1 MSFLSSL
8 PKMLNVCFSFGANC
22 VELNVEGGGALGMG
36 VAGRVASD
44 RSGRKDSRA
53 EAGPRTSSLPA
64 SLPASHHS
72 RQHIE
77 SRSPMWC
84 HIWMTLI
91 AELCPTKAQ
100 DGCPNLKL
108 MRRVGRMHHLYHP
121 PTVQVYWE
129 STVKFAFHEIK
140 LIIIQGDRFQIC
152 SVKLPNLPSDAPGS
166 SVEAFTLS
174 AVTPGRSGRSTFLR
188 K

>member
-1 MSFLSSL
+1 MSAFH
-8 PKMLNVCFSFGANC
+8 VGANC

-77 SRSPMWC
+77 SRSPYMNDTYSRIVSYESARW
-84 HIWMTLI
+84 IVRTL
-91 AELCPTKAQ
+91 
-100 DGCPNLKL
+100 N
-108 MRRVGRMHHLYHP
+108 
-121 PTVQVYWE
+121 
-129 STVKFAFHEIK
+129 
-140 LIIIQGDRFQIC
+140 
-152 SVKLPNLPSDAPGS
+152 
-166 SVEAFTLS
+166 
-174 AVTPGRSGRSTFLR
+174 
-188 K
+188 